1 MLPGYEY
8 VDAETRIRVIPP
20 NENLSVAIPEGSW
33 YLGRRF
39 LALVIDGIVQNIVVI
54 AAYLGAGI
62 LLVFIL
68 VWVGYPSSVLPDDLG
83 SGDTIAFYFVAFS
96 SALFMKVICEG
107 LSGQTLGK
115 KLTGLIVVMQ
125 DGTPCTLWGALI
137 RFLARFI
144 DLLFLGLVGLSKMQ
158 GDPWKRRYGDVWGK
172 TVVLFSKQLEDQ
184 PVSGRIPFLA
194 AFFIAFLSQGLLASL
209 LWASQILS
217 NTNGYIH

>member
-20 NENLSVAIPEGSW
+20 NEILSVAPPEGRW
-33 YLGRRF
+33 YLPRRF
-39 LALVIDGIVQNIVVI
+39 LAFVIDGIVQNVVVI

-68 VWVGYPSSVLPDDLG
+68 GWAGYPSSVLPDDLG
-83 SGDTIAFYFVAFS
+83 SGDLTIYLFTFS
-96 SALFMKVICEG
+96 SALLMNVICEG
-107 LSGQTLGK
+107 LSGQTVGK

-125 DGTPCTLWGALI
+125 DGTPCTLKGALI
-137 RFLARFI
+137 RFLASFI
-144 DLLFLGLVGLSKMQ
+144 DLLFLGLVGFSKMQ
-158 GDPWKRRYGDVWGK
+158 GDPWKRRYGAVWGK
-172 TVVLFSKQLEDQ
+172 TVVLCSKQLEGQ
-184 PVSGRIPFLA
+184 PGSGRIPFLA

>member
-8 VDAETRIRVIPP
+8 VDADTRIRVIPP
-20 NENLSVAIPEGSW
+20 NEILSLAIPEGKL
-33 YLGRRF
+33 YLPRRF
-39 LALVIDGIVQNIVVI
+39 MALVIDGIVQNVVVV
-54 AAYLGAGI
+54 AAYLGVGI

-68 VWVGYPSSVLPDDLG
+68 GWVGYPSSVLPDDLAG
-83 SGDTIAFYFVAFS
+83 GDLPVYLFAFS

-115 KLTGLIVVMQ
+115 KLTGLIVVMR

-172 TVVLFSKQLEDQ
+172 TVVLCSKQSEDQ
-184 PVSGRIPFLA
+184 PGSGRIPFLA
-194 AFFIAFLSQGLLASL
+194 AFFIAFLSQGLLASI
-209 LWASQILS
+209 LWASNILS
-217 NTNGYIH
+217 YTNGLIP